1 MAKRNLGRYSKT
13 WSNFPAPTAP
23 PRDVTP
29 ALPHVISTSIREYQS
44 ILVPQASADAGD
56 CLVENL
62 DWILQAPNKPA
73 LRLLLNRLEPW
84 TAPEPRLSGQIVEF
98 SEPAPRPPQPLPPAP
113 PPFTEPEPS
122 QADFVK
128 RLPNRLAN
136 AFNRALFARDGLTR
150 EEAADFEAAHE
161 SWKTKLRAYE
171 RVDEAHEALVRT
183 HTQDEAAYIK
193 QFPTWE
199 TRKNAYNAR
208 VASLREE
215 LGKAEFE
222 YRQELAKRE
231 AARDSDLSHLERL
244 FDAAPDCA
252 PQDVIELA
260 KHCWLAIPLPED
272 FPRSFVGEYDQEA
285 RILLITITAPDFERV
300 PLWTPLKTTR
310 KPASERARRLAQQK
324 VAYSLCLRLIH
335 EIFATPEL
343 SGVDM
348 VAINLEL
355 EHFGKRDG
363 RIRRDV
369 MASIKVARLD
379 FEPIDIRAVDPKL
392 CFRALKGRET
402 PSFEEI
408 SSVMPLLSF
417 DRSDKRIV
425 AGRDVADTLP
435 LSSNLAAMP
444 WEDFEHI
451 VRELFGKMFSE
462 RSPGAEVNVTRAS
475 RDYGVDALI
484 YDPDPIL
491 GGKYVIQAKRYV
503 NTVDVAAVRDLF
515 GTVQNEGAS
524 KGFLVT
530 TSSYGPDAHSFANG
544 KPIVLIDGPQLLGL
558 LAKFGYD
565 FRIDLAQARRELG
578 LAVRPKGRA
587 KH

>member
-1 MAKRNLGRYSKT
+1 M
-13 WSNFPAPTAP
+13 
-23 PRDVTP
+23 
-29 ALPHVISTSIREYQS
+29 
-44 ILVPQASADAGD
+44 
-56 CLVENL
+56 
-62 DWILQAPNKPA
+62 PA
-73 LRLLLNRLEPW
+73 LRLLLSQLGPW
-84 TAPEPRLSGQIVEF
+84 TGAEPKLSGQVVEF
-98 SEPAPRPPQPLPPAP
+98 SERAPTLPQPLPPTP
-113 PPFTEPEPS
+113 PAFTDPEPN
-122 QADFVK
+122 QTDFVK
-128 RLPNRLAN
+128 RLPNRVAN

-150 EEAADFEAAHE
+150 EEAAEFEAARE
-161 SWKTKLRAYE
+161 SWRTKLRAYE
-171 RVDEAHEALVRT
+171 RVEEAHEALARS
-183 HTQDEAAYIK
+183 HALDQAAYDR
-193 QFPTWE
+193 QFPTWKS
-199 TRKNAYNAR
+199 RKDAHDAR
-208 VASLREE
+208 VASLRDE
-215 LGKAEFE
+215 LTKAQLE
-222 YRQELAKRE
+222 YEQNLARRE
-231 AARDSDLSHLERL
+231 AARDADLMLLERM
-244 FDAAPDCA
+244 FDAACDGA
-252 PQDVIELA
+252 AEDVIALA
-260 KHCWLAIPLPED
+260 QHCWLAIPLPAD
-272 FPRSFVGEYDQEA
+272 FPRTFIGEFDQEA
-285 RILLITITAPDFERV
+285 RILLITIAAPDFERV

-310 KPASERARRLAQQK
+310 KLASERARRLAQQK

-343 SGVDM
+343 GGVDM

-363 RIRRDV
+363 RIRTDV
-369 MASIKVARLD
+369 MASIKVTRLD
-379 FEPIDIRAVDPKL
+379 FDPIDIRAVDPKL

-425 AGRDVADTLP
+425 PGRDVADTLP

-544 KPIVLIDGPQLLGL
+544 KPLVLIDGSQLLGL
-558 LAKFGYD
+558 LAKFGYE

-587 KH
+587 IRSRSGPSE

>member
-1 MAKRNLGRYSKT
+1 M
-13 WSNFPAPTAP
+13 
-23 PRDVTP
+23 
-29 ALPHVISTSIREYQS
+29 
-44 ILVPQASADAGD
+44 
-56 CLVENL
+56 
-62 DWILQAPNKPA
+62 
-73 LRLLLNRLEPW
+73 
-84 TAPEPRLSGQIVEF
+84 
-98 SEPAPRPPQPLPPAP
+98 
-113 PPFTEPEPS
+113 
-122 QADFVK
+122 
-128 RLPNRLAN
+128 
-136 AFNRALFARDGLTR
+136 
-150 EEAADFEAAHE
+150 
-161 SWKTKLRAYE
+161 
-171 RVDEAHEALVRT
+171 DEAHEALVRA
-183 HTQDEAAYIK
+183 HTQDQAAYLK

-199 TRKNAYNAR
+199 TRKNAYDAR

-215 LGKAEFE
+215 LAKAEFG
-222 YRQELAKRE
+222 YRQDLARRE

-244 FDAAPDCA
+244 LDAAPDGA
-252 PQDVIELA
+252 AQDVIELA
-260 KHCWLAIPLPED
+260 RQCWLAIPLPED

-310 KPASERARRLAQQK
+310 KPAGERARRLAQQK

-355 EHFGKRDG
+355 EHSGKRDG

-484 YDPDPIL
+484 YDPNPIL

-524 KGFLVT
+524 NGFLVT

-587 KH
+587 RH